1 MTIEI
6 NLEQIFRD
14 AINDYLQKNPLTI
27 QEPATQT
34 EPETPR
40 FYTRAQ
46 AAEVAQVSLPT
57 LHALHNEGLVSFV
70 KIGRS
75 TRILADKFD
84 ADLAAG
90 KFSNLRKRR
99 RA

>member
-14 AINDYLQKNPLTI
+14 ALRDYLEKHPI
-27 QEPATQT
+27 APQEPAPQT
-34 EPETPR
+34 EPEGPR
-40 FYTRAQ
+40 YYTRQQ
-46 AAEVAQVSLPT
+46 AAEAAQISLPT
-57 LHALHNEGLVSFV
+57 LHQLHNEGLVSFV

-75 TRILADKFD
+75 TRIVADKFD